1 MNAHTQPGG
10 SLLERADAAFDFRR
24 AMRTMPVAA
33 PVVVEAA
40 PEAGPVLELDT
51 IAPEPL
57 APKAYAPA
65 PRIGRTVTIDR
76 AALASAQL
84 IVPGAAPGVLGEEF
98 RIAKRALLAEAK
110 RSDRARAIL
119 VASAQPGEGKT
130 WVALN
135 LALSIAAEPDV
146 EVLLVDG
153 DVLKPKILSRL
164 GVEAAAGLMDALADA
179 SLDVERLVLATD
191 IARLSLLPA
200 GRRIHGDAEALASTH
215 TRAVFE
221 GLLAANPRRILVI
234 DSPPALSASHASVLA
249 LHAGQAVMVV
259 KADATGEADLRD
271 ALALLGGCATIQLL
285 LNRVRYAAGGR
296 RFGTYYPEGDRDA
309 S

>member
-1 MNAHTQPGG
+1 MNAPTQPGG

-24 AMRTMPVAA
+24 AMRTPPAPLPVAA
-33 PVVVEAA
+33 ETA
-40 PEAGPVLELDT
+40 PVLELDT
-51 IAPEPL
+51 VVPEPVV
-57 APKAYAPA
+57 PKPFAPA
-65 PRIGRTVTIDR
+65 PRPERVVAIDR
-76 AALASAQL
+76 AALAEAQL

-110 RSDRARAIL
+110 RHDRARMIL
-119 VASAQPGEGKT
+119 IASAQPGEGKT

-153 DVLKPKILSRL
+153 DVLKPEILSRL
-164 GVEAAAGLMDALADA
+164 GVEDAPGLMDALADA
-179 SLDVERLVLATD
+179 TLDVERLVLATD

-221 GLLAANPRRILVI
+221 GLLAANPRRIVVI

-271 ALALLGGCATIQLL
+271 ALALLGGCETIRLL
-285 LNRVRYAAGGR
+285 LNRVRFAGGSR
-296 RFGTYYPEGDRDA
+296 RFGTYYPEGERDA